1 MLLAQENEDDLSLPI
16 SSHPKHLFFGKSLT
30 TLKLLIEKTVIYS
43 VRVTHLKTPDIC
55 VINLMKLAVYMG
67 FHRIPLEPCGNNTLK
82 LPLSMKQK

>member
-43 VRVTHLKTPDIC
+43 VRVAHAKTPDIC
-55 VINLMKLAVYMG
+55 ITV
-67 FHRIPLEPCGNNTLK
+67 
-82 LPLSMKQK
+82 LPDL